1 MGDVSVLS
9 HEYKAASELSHTVNR
24 AVIALKKASWGLPG
38 AEAITADQ
46 LDAHRR
52 GLAALLEAFVAL
64 LAPAGA
70 HRLDETLAAHIPGA
84 LVARLQA
91 ERRGDLAYYLDD
103 LQQLAARLRQE
114 PAPLTPE
121 DFDLL
126 DQLASAADAE
136 ASSVFRR
143 LMRA

>member
-9 HEYKAASELSHTVNR
+9 HEYKAASELSQTINQ
-24 AVIALKKASWGLPG
+24 AVIALKKTCWGLPG
-38 AEAITADQ
+38 AEAITPAQVDM
-46 LDAHRR
+46 HRHC
-52 GLAALLEAFVAL
+52 LAALLEAFAAL

-70 HRLDETLAAHIPGA
+70 HRLDEMTAANIPGA
-84 LVARLQA
+84 LIARLHA
-91 ERRGDLAYYLDD
+91 ERRGDLAYYVDD
-103 LQQLAARLRQE
+103 LQHLVARLRE
-114 PAPLTPE
+114 GPAWLAPG

-136 ASSVFRR
+136 TSSVFRR

>member
-9 HEYKAASELSHTVNR
+9 HEYKAASELSQTINR
-24 AVIALKKASWGLPG
+24 AVIALKKVRLALPG
-38 AEAITADQ
+38 AEAIAPEQ
-46 LDAHRR
+46 LDTHRR
-52 GLAALLEAFVAL
+52 CIAELLDAFVAL
-64 LAPAGA
+64 LTSTGA
-70 HRLDETLAAHIPGA
+70 HGLDEAIAAKIPGA

-103 LQQLAARLRQE
+103 LQRVVARVRQGPAQLTAG
-114 PAPLTPE
+114 

-126 DQLASAADAE
+126 DQLAAAADAE
-136 ASSVFRR
+136 TSNVFRR

>member
-9 HEYKAASELSHTVNR
+9 HAYKAASELSQTLNL
-24 AVIALKKASWGLPG
+24 AVIALKKVGLGLPG
-38 AEAITADQ
+38 AEAITAEQ
-46 LDAHRR
+46 LDTHRR
-52 GLAALLEAFVAL
+52 CIAELLDAFVAL
-64 LAPAGA
+64 LASTGT
-70 HRLDETLAAHIPGA
+70 HGLDEAIAARIPGA

-103 LQQLAARLRQE
+103 LQQVVARVRQGPVE
-114 PAPLTPE
+114 LTAG

-126 DQLASAADAE
+126 DQLAAAADAE
-136 ASSVFRR
+136 TSNVFRR